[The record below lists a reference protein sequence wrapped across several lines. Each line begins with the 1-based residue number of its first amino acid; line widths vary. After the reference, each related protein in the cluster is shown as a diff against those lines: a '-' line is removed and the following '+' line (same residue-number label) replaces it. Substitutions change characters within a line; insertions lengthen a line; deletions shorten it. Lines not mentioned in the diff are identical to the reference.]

1 MFINTHVCRRT
12 EAAEVRHC
20 RTVLPEAKRTPTG
33 AEDQSSPIILCLDVL
48 IDKILGKMESKI
60 TNINT

>member
-33 AEDQSSPIILCLDVL
+33 AEDQSSPIILMFGCF
-48 IDKILGKMESKI
+48 
-60 TNINT
+60 NW